1 MITVFEEKAPTLE
14 EAQKIVG
21 GLVEMVHV
29 PNKPDVQVLVNES
42 GLLEGLEFNQEASR
56 LCEQVLVGPAIVLK
70 GDAVWT

>member
-14 EAQKIVG
+14 EAQKIVV

-29 PNKPDVQVLVNES
+29 PNKPDIQVLVNES
-42 GLLEGLEFNQEASR
+42 GVLENLEFNQEASR
-56 LCEQVLVGPAIVLK
+56 QCEQVLVGPAIILK

>member
-1 MITVFEEKAPTLE
+1 MITVFEEKAPTLV

-29 PNKPDVQVLVNES
+29 PNKPDIQVLVNES
-42 GLLEGLEFNQEASR
+42 GLLENLEFNQEASR
-56 LCEQVLVGPAIVLK
+56 LCEQVVVGPAIILK